1 MSPRAARAAALW
13 TREAVS
19 ELIRQQWG
27 VKLFQKAVGNYLRP
41 WGLWPQKPAQRS
53 REQSP
58 EAVKYW
64 MEKQYPTQPCTDG
77 RNGKDSQST
86 RRHGA
91 ALRPSNRYL
100 LGTQGTNPGR
110 RTSGQCFG
118 CNLLS
123 TLTKRGTLRFQV
135 LEERFTTEAFL
146 DFLRRLVP
154 SVLGKVFFLVDR
166 RPSSS
171 SWYELTCTES
181 SNGRSNSAM
190 AFGHPQ

>member
-1 MSPRAARAAALW
+1 M
-13 TREAVS
+13 
-19 ELIRQQWG
+19 
-27 VKLFQKAVGNYLRP
+27 KLFQKVVGNYLRP

-64 MEKQYPTQPCTDG
+64 MEKQYPTEPCTDG
-77 RNGKDSQST
+77 RNGKESQST

-135 LEERFTTEAFL
+135 LEGRFTTEAFL
-146 DFLRRLVP
+146 DFLRRLVT
-154 SVLGKVFFLVDR
+154 SVLGQVFLLVDR
-166 RPSSS
+166 HPVHVTGCRSGCPS
-171 SWYELTCTES
+171 TRT
-181 SNGRSNSAM
+181 G
-190 AFGHPQ
+190 